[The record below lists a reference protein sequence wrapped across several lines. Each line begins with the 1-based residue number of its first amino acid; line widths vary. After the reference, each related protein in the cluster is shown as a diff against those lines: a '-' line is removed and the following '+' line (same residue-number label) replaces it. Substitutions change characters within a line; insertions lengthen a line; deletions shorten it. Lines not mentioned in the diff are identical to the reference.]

1 MNRRDFLRGAGGLS
15 ATAILGAPPTRRQ
28 QLLDNPAAALP
39 PIKIR
44 RPHAKQKPMVFAR
57 KKRIMVRAGRRSGKT
72 TGLAIRALHDFFTAL
87 IEWFNGGKG
96 IGGRVLYAAP
106 TADQTDR
113 FWAEIRRAVA
123 PWVDAGLLKQNA
135 TKREVEVHPILV
147 ARCTSLKFE
156 PRMRIRAQTA
166 WNADSL
172 RGDFDD
178 LLIFDEW
185 QLMNESAWADVGAPM
200 LLDTNGDAIFLYTPP
215 NLNSKSVSK
224 ATDKMHASKMFK
236 ARKEDPRYFCTHF
249 TSQDNPYLSVAAFD
263 EIIQDMSDLSYRLEI
278 LAQDVDEAP
287 GSLWKRAMFTDEQ
300 RVTPELSQ
308 LVRVVVGVDPMGTR
322 EGSECGIIVAGIDGV
337 GRGYILEDL
346 SAGGLSPAEWAGRV
360 IDAYDRYKADR
371 VVAEVNYG
379 GDMVRSTIQT
389 VNEKQGAQRDIAVRM
404 VTASRGKNVR
414 AEPVA
419 ALYEKRRVYH
429 AGPLATLE
437 DQLCLWT
444 PMDKDWSPDRMDALV
459 WACTDLMLGS
469 GPDPVSTRRQPRRE
483 ATEAAVSSGGRRRR
497 RRRGGG

>member
-1 MNRRDFLRGAGGLS
+1 MNRRDFLAGSGGLA
-15 ATAILGAPPTRRQ
+15 ATTILGAKPSRRQ
-28 QLLDNPAAALP
+28 QLLDDPDGALP

-87 IEWFNGGKG
+87 IDWFNGGAG
-96 IGGRVLYAAP
+96 VGGRVLYAAP

-123 PWVDAGLLKQNA
+123 PWVDAGLLRQNA
-135 TKREVEVHPILV
+135 TKREIEVHPALV
-147 ARCTSLKFE
+147 ARCTSLKYE

-185 QLMNESAWADVGAPM
+185 QLMNESAWEDVGAPM

-224 ATDKMHASKMFK
+224 ANDKMHAAKMFK
-236 ARKEDPRYFCTHF
+236 AKKKDPRYFCTHF
-249 TSQDNPYLSVAAFD
+249 TSKDNPYLSAAAFD
-263 EIIQDMSDLSYRLEI
+263 EIVQDMSDLSYRLEI
-278 LAQDVDEAP
+278 LAEDVDEAP
-287 GSLWKRAMFTDEQ
+287 GALWKRAMFKGEQ
-300 RVTPELSQ
+300 RHNPDWKH
-308 LVRVVVGVDPMGTR
+308 LVRIVVGVDPMGTR
-322 EGSECGIIVAGIDGV
+322 EGSECGIIVAGIDSA
-337 GRGYILEDL
+337 GRGYVLEDL
-346 SAGGLSPAEWAGRV
+346 SDAGLSPAQWAGIV

-379 GDMVRSTIQT
+379 GDMVKSTIET

-419 ALYEKRRVYH
+419 ALYEKKRVYH
-429 AGPLATLE
+429 AKPFETLE

-444 PMDKDWSPDRMDALV
+444 PMDKDWSPDRLDALV
-459 WACTDLMLGS
+459 WACTDLMLGP
-469 GPDPVSTRRQPRRE
+469 GAEPVSARRQPRRE
-483 ATEAAVSSGGRRRR
+483 AVDGASGGGRRRR
-497 RRRGGG
+497 RRRGGM